1 MIFRFFQKELTKT
14 SNHLKDVNMSYC
26 EHFTHSFKFSI
37 KFFNASLK
45 ALSHA
50 IIPSTYLT
58 SSSDLI
64 KNLQTSQNTNNH
76 TDKQKDN
83 KN

>member
-1 MIFRFFQKELTKT
+1 MFRFVQNEITIASK
-14 SNHLKDVNMSYC
+14 HLNNVNMSYC
-26 EHFTHSFKFSI
+26 EHFTHSLKFSI

>member
-14 SNHLKDVNMSYC
+14 SNHLKDVNMSYI
-26 EHFTHSFKFSI
+26 EHFIHSSKFSI
-37 KFFNASLK
+37 LFFNGSLK

-58 SSSDLI
+58 SSTDLI
-64 KNLQTSQNTNNH
+64 KKLQTSHHTNNH

-83 KN
+83 EN

>member
-14 SNHLKDVNMSYC
+14 SNHLKDVNMSYI
-26 EHFTHSFKFSI
+26 EHFIHSSKFSI
-37 KFFNASLK
+37 LFFNASLK

-58 SSSDLI
+58 SSTDLI
-64 KNLQTSQNTNNH
+64 KKLQTQHTNNH

-83 KN
+83 EN